1 MNNQYESF
9 EKPENL
15 NNNNNFAVIALFVC
29 FLSFSLSVATP
40 WFMGA
45 FAPPPPVVEEV
56 EEPGMTEKLLCLL
69 CLGGEEAEATEPDEG
84 EEETR
89 VSSTR
94 ALDRCLAFH
103 GYDDCARGAALRNH
117 CSVTKAELLHVAGT
131 AIFFGVAAI
140 VIQYIVMAIIV
151 FTILV
156 ILVFLLSAIGVE
168 F

>member
-1 MNNQYESF
+1 MNNQSESF
-9 EKPENL
+9 EKPKNL

-45 FAPPPPVVEEV
+45 FAPPPPVAEEV
-56 EEPGMTEKLLCLL
+56 DEPGMTERLLSSLL
-69 CLGGEEAEATEPDEG
+69 GSEEDVAEPEEESQAIDVQQEHWTDAWPFTVMMIALGGLFCATIAVLQ
-84 EEETR
+84 R
-89 VSSTR
+89 QN
-94 ALDRCLAFH
+94 
-103 GYDDCARGAALRNH
+103 YYI
-117 CSVTKAELLHVAGT
+117 AGT

>member
-9 EKPENL
+9 EKPKNL

-56 EEPGMTEKLLCLL
+56 EEPGMTEKLLSSLL
-69 CLGGEEAEATEPDEG
+69 GSEEDATEP
-84 EEETR
+84 EEEKQETG
-89 VSSTR
+89 VQQEHWTDAWPFTVMMI
-94 ALDRCLAFH
+94 ALGGLL
-103 GYDDCARGAALRNH
+103 CATIAVLQRQNYYI
-117 CSVTKAELLHVAGT
+117 AGT

>member
-1 MNNQYESF
+1 MRGR
-9 EKPENL
+9 
-15 NNNNNFAVIALFVC
+15 
-29 FLSFSLSVATP
+29 
-40 WFMGA
+40 GA
-45 FAPPPPVVEEV
+45 RGRP
-56 EEPGMTEKLLCLL
+56 
-69 CLGGEEAEATEPDEG
+69 
-84 EEETR
+84 
-89 VSSTR
+89 R

-103 GYDDCARGAALRNH
+103 GYDDCAGG
-117 CSVTKAELLHVAGT
+117 LLCATIAVLQRQNYYVAGT

>member
-9 EKPENL
+9 ETPKNL

-40 WFMGA
+40 WFMEA

-56 EEPGMTEKLLCLL
+56 DEPGMTERLLSSLLGSEEDVTDPEEEKQETDVQQEHWTDAWPFTVMMVALGGLLC
-69 CLGGEEAEATEPDEG
+69 ATIAVLQ
-84 EEETR
+84 R
-89 VSSTR
+89 QN
-94 ALDRCLAFH
+94 
-103 GYDDCARGAALRNH
+103 YYI
-117 CSVTKAELLHVAGT
+117 AGT

-156 ILVFLLSAIGVE
+156 LLVFLLSAIGVE

>member
-9 EKPENL
+9 ENPKNL

-40 WFMGA
+40 WFMAA

-56 EEPGMTEKLLCLL
+56 DEPGMTEKFLSAF
-69 CLGGEEAEATEPDEG
+69 LGGEEAEAPDDEG
-84 EEETR
+84 EEELEVAQEHWTDAWPFT
-89 VSSTR
+89 VMMI
-94 ALDRCLAFH
+94 ALGGLL
-103 GYDDCARGAALRNH
+103 CATIAVLQRQNYYI
-117 CSVTKAELLHVAGT
+117 AGT